1 MGASN
6 VSNSSPTTTSLF
18 GKAGQNFQN
27 VNLSFELAKYIAQRN
42 LLDELKEM
50 ASETS
55 KNNAI
60 VINSPTAI
68 KDEKGHILRV
78 EGKTEK
84 LNLSNVGDLL
94 KLQVHQNYLEAKTN
108 VLYNLGDMGL
118 KKTNT
123 LLSTRKS

>member
-1 MGASN
+1 
-6 VSNSSPTTTSLF
+6 
-18 GKAGQNFQN
+18 
-27 VNLSFELAKYIAQRN
+27 

-50 ASETS
+50 TSETAKS
-55 KNNAI
+55 NTI

-78 EGKTEK
+78 EGQTEK
-84 LNLSNVGDLL
+84 LNLTSVGDLL

-108 VLYNLGDMGL
+108 VLYNLGNMGL
-118 KKTNT
+118 KKINT